1 MNDNKSRAP
10 ELHRLVRFVGINSV
24 IHPVVTFCIS
34 VVIARTLGPDGRGAY
49 GAVVATLAILPIV
62 AAVGL
67 DYSVRFWSAG
77 GQVDDR
83 SLLKTAT
90 IAGVLL
96 GALVTGL
103 MLGYVWLGLPNSP
116 LPSGLGDWAIAA
128 FSVSL
133 FLMTL
138 SRFWA
143 EYLIGHERYGYR
155 TWGTTIGALLQL
167 GAMLVAWRFV
177 GLSVDV
183 AVLCLGLQAV
193 FLAVLFLVI
202 ARRPLAEAVAVAV
215 LPLSELRKMASYAG
229 WLYVSNLLSQVNLHV
244 TVLMLAA
251 LSDLRET
258 GLYTAVIG
266 VANLLLLLGVP
277 LATVISARTTR
288 SADQPDFA
296 HQVAV
301 GIRLVLAVGGAA
313 VLLGAALAPFALP
326 LIFGERFEDSV
337 GPFRLLLPGILG
349 LALIAVISQYLIG
362 AGNTGWVLAMSM
374 VAATVGVVLNLLL
387 VPPYGAAGAAIAV
400 TTGYILA
407 LILASYAFLKVSG
420 LRFSELATYRLSDWR
435 PFFRV
440 LLARL

>member
-1 MNDNKSRAP
+1 M
-10 ELHRLVRFVGINSV
+10 HRLVRFVGINSV

-34 VVIARTLGPDGRGAY
+34 VVIARALGPDGRGAY
-49 GAVVATLAILPIV
+49 GAVVAALTILPIV
-62 AAVGL
+62 ATIGL
-67 DYSVRFWSAG
+67 DYSVRFWSAR

-83 SLLKTAT
+83 SLLKTT
-90 IAGVLL
+90 TVAGALL

-103 MLGYVWLGLPNSP
+103 MLGYLSLGLPYSI
-116 LPSGLGDWAIAA
+116 LPPGLGDWAIAA
-128 FSVSL
+128 FSVAL

-155 TWGTTIGALLQL
+155 TWGTTVGALLQV
-167 GAMLVAWRFV
+167 GAMLIVWSVF

-183 AVLCLGLQAV
+183 AVLCLSLQAV

-202 ARRPLAEAVAVAV
+202 ARRPLVGAVAAPV
-215 LPLSELRKMASYAG
+215 LPLLELRKMASYAG
-229 WLYVSNLLSQVNLHV
+229 WIYVSNLLSQVNLQI

-301 GIRLVLAVGGAA
+301 GLRLVLAVGGVAA
-313 VLLGAALAPFALP
+313 IAGAILAPFALP

-337 GPFRLLLPGILG
+337 GPFHLLLPGILG
-349 LALIAVISQYLIG
+349 LALIAVISQYLMG
-362 AGNTGWVLAMSM
+362 AGNTRWVLAMSV
-374 VAATVGVVLNLLL
+374 VAASVGLVLNLLL
-387 VPPYGAAGAAIAV
+387 IPPYGATGAAISV
-400 TTGYILA
+400 TVAYLLA
-407 LILASYAFLKVSG
+407 LMLAFYAFLKVSG

-440 LLARL
+440 LMARSS